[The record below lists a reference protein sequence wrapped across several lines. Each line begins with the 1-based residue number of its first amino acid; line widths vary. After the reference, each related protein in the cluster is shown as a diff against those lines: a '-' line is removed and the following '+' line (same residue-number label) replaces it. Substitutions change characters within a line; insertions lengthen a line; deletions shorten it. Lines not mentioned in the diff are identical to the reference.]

1 MKIIA
6 FIEEPVI
13 IRRILVYLNLWDI
26 RNHDPPAGKNLEI
39 QELTYDDAYSQGPFF
54 EDYAQ

>member
-13 IRRILVYLNLWDI
+13 IRNILVHLNLWDI
-26 RNHDPPAGKNLEI
+26 RNHDSPARKYLEI
-39 QELTYDDAYSQGPFF
+39 QELTYDDGYSQEPFY
-54 EDYAQ
+54 EDCGR